1 MTGHMDSSTIA
12 LIFTGISL
20 AVVLGKDLF
29 GGGSK
34 LASRFGALEKDTT
47 EKYNALR
54 FEFVEKNATAAS
66 NSKVGFEAI
75 TANIH
80 SLQLGFSDFRA
91 QMAENY
97 MRRDSFY
104 KATDDLKRDFNDK
117 HSELKADVHRGFE
130 EMKEQMN
137 HLAQSIEEG
146 RKTKS
151 F

>member
-1 MTGHMDSSTIA
+1 MDTATIA

-34 LASRFGALEKDTT
+34 LASKFAALEKETT
-47 EKYNALR
+47 SSINAMR
-54 FEFVEKNATAAS
+54 FEFIEKSSTAAS

-80 SLQLGFSDFRA
+80 ALQLSSMEFRA
-91 QMAENY
+91 MMAEQY

-104 KATDDLKRDFNDK
+104 KATDELKRDFNDK
-117 HSELKADVHRGFE
+117 HNDMKADMHRGFE

-146 RKTKS
+146 RKSKTAV
-151 F
+151 